1 MSKKFAKLL
10 LVSAAIGSAVGA
22 ACYFI
27 RKKNAEL
34 ESAEEDYDDFSEEE
48 ETKSGDSRSYVP
60 LTPQAEEESPC
71 EESAAD
77 AEATSETPAPQEEA
91 AGQDTFTP
99 LAEKVAQGVENAEE
113 TVEEFFDEDSA
124 DEEPPASES

>member
-48 ETKSGDSRSYVP
+48 EPKANDSRSYVP
-60 LTPQAEEESPC
+60 LTPEAKADEEEASGEEASAPEEES
-71 EESAAD
+71 S
-77 AEATSETPAPQEEA
+77 S
-91 AGQDTFTP
+91 QDVFTP
-99 LAEKVAQGVENAEE
+99 LAEKVAQTAENAEE
-113 TVEEFFDEDSA
+113 SVEEFFDEDST
-124 DEEPPASES
+124 DEEPPIKES

>member
-48 ETKSGDSRSYVP
+48 ETKPGDSRSYVP
-60 LTPQAEEESPC
+60 LTPETKAEEEETPC
-71 EESAAD
+71 EE
-77 AEATSETPAPQEEA
+77 TSGETPASEEPA
-91 AGQDTFTP
+91 PSQDTFTP

-113 TVEEFFDEDSA
+113 TVEEFFDEDSTN
-124 DEEPPASES
+124 EEPPISES